1 MTLCLA
7 EPVPASGGF
16 VKGYSWLDFQG
27 VMQLEK
33 MGMAEDATV
42 GFLKRQNLPS
52 CFAGEVDPDQRASLR
67 PETHLRNPDVQG
79 KRVRC
84 KSQMRMGVPPV
95 LALIS
100 VSNGGVCFPRSAIFC

>member
-16 VKGYSWLDFQG
+16 VKGDSGLDFQA

-42 GFLKRQNLPS
+42 GFLKRQKLPS
-52 CFAGEVDPDQRASLR
+52 CFAGEVEPDQLASIRL
-67 PETHLRNPDVQG
+67 ETNLAGDSEQRWEPHSARRSEQG
-79 KRVRC
+79 KC
-84 KSQMRMGVPPV
+84 E
-95 LALIS
+95 A
-100 VSNGGVCFPRSAIFC
+100 SAFSYYQKN

>member
-16 VKGYSWLDFQG
+16 VEGDSGLDFQA

-33 MGMAEDATV
+33 RGMAEDATV

-52 CFAGEVDPDQRASLR
+52 CLAAEVEPDQPSSFM
-67 PETHLRNPDVQG
+67 PEKHLRNPDLSG
-79 KRVRC
+79 
-84 KSQMRMGVPPV
+84 
-95 LALIS
+95 S
-100 VSNGGVCFPRSAIFC
+100 VET

>member
-16 VKGYSWLDFQG
+16 VKGDSGLDFQA

-42 GFLKRQNLPS
+42 GFLKRQKLPS
-52 CFAGEVDPDQRASLR
+52 CFAGEVEPDQLASIRLETNLAGDSEQRWELGRHDRGSRVNAKPAPFRSIKKWTTSRASR
-67 PETHLRNPDVQG
+67 
-79 KRVRC
+79 
-84 KSQMRMGVPPV
+84 
-95 LALIS
+95 A
-100 VSNGGVCFPRSAIFC
+100 